1 VSELVVIEHG
11 ESSHVRRLRHNRTK
25 IALVVAALEG
35 IAVLAGAIPWWVV
48 VLLALSGLAVWA
60 AFGRTHANS
69 AVRDLTWVLA
79 ASQLLVVLVPVAT
92 AIVLALAVVV
102 LVLFAVVALVAL
114 FLDRR

>member
-1 VSELVVIEHG
+1 VSQLVVIEHG
-11 ESSHVRRLRHNRTK
+11 ESSQARSLRRNRTK
-25 IALVVAALEG
+25 VALAVAALEG

-48 VLLALSGLAVWA
+48 LLLALGGLTLWA
-60 AFGRTHANS
+60 SVGRMHANPV
-69 AVRDLTWVLA
+69 VRDVTWAVA

-102 LVLFAVVALVAL
+102 LILFVVAALVAL